1 MFRRNGRTSPG
12 TARVRLA
19 KAAGAPY
26 KGIMKHGS
34 SFFGG
39 GDRRSYHHG
48 RLKEALIE
56 AALHLV
62 SQHGPAGFTL
72 ADAAKLVGVTA
83 AAPYRHFSDRN
94 ALMTELTRRG
104 FELFGQ
110 RLGAAW
116 AGGKPDP
123 KAAMGSMGR
132 AYLAFARAE
141 PGLYSA
147 MFSSVKT
154 LDAPEAGAAATA
166 ALDQLRQASRSLL
179 ASRDAAA
186 ADDRALAFDIWS
198 LSHGVAMLSLAG
210 HLDPAFD
217 GAAPDMILERAVD
230 ALVDAAVSRGQ
241 GKPMR

>member
-1 MFRRNGRTSPG
+1 
-12 TARVRLA
+12 
-19 KAAGAPY
+19 
-26 KGIMKHGS
+26 MKHGP

-83 AAPYRHFSDRN
+83 AAPYRHFADRN
-94 ALMTELTRRG
+94 ALMEELTQRG

-110 RLGAAW
+110 RLGEAW
-116 AGGKPDP
+116 AEGRPDP
-123 KAAMGSMGR
+123 GTAMTRMGM

-147 MFSSVKT
+147 MFSNVKT
-154 LDAPEAGAAATA
+154 LNAPEAGAAATQ
-166 ALDQLRQASRSLL
+166 ALELLRRASRTLL
-179 ASRDAAA
+179 AWRGAPAGDE
-186 ADDRALAFDIWS
+186 RGLAFDIWS

-217 GAAPDMILERAVD
+217 GADPALILDRARG
-230 ALVDAAVSRGQ
+230 ALIDAAVRRGQ
-241 GKPMR
+241 DRPGRRDGTSAP